1 MKKQKRDDILK
12 RMTAAD
18 RLSYNLSMDATP
30 TRKAVNR
37 DITNMSYKKNYKRKS
52 GPQKRK

>member
-1 MKKQKRDDILK
+1 MKKQKRSDILK

-30 TRKAVNR
+30 KRTAVNR
-37 DITNMSYKKNYKRKS
+37 DITNASYVKRYKKS